1 MNGYLPRII
10 IADKSNLFREGL
22 KSLIE
27 TKKMGEVVDMAS
39 DYEVL
44 TDIIR
49 NGCFFEIVIIDTA
62 LPGGSGI
69 ELHEFLTKNKKNA
82 AILFVSDNDDFEAV
96 MKYRKIDVKG
106 YLSKNGYVEQ
116 LSDAILQLSQ
126 GHDYYQPQL
135 VPKLNSVLLKSKQDN
150 KLLLELTRRELE
162 VLKSVASGMMNREIA
177 MQLKISERTV
187 KNHIASIFKKIK
199 VSDRTQAAIFAI
211 RNNLIQIH

>member
-1 MNGYLPRII
+1 
-10 IADKSNLFREGL
+10 
-22 KSLIE
+22 
-27 TKKMGEVVDMAS
+27 
-39 DYEVL
+39 
-44 TDIIR
+44 
-49 NGCFFEIVIIDTA
+49 
-62 LPGGSGI
+62 
-69 ELHEFLTKNKKNA
+69 
-82 AILFVSDNDDFEAV
+82 

-211 RNNLIQIH
+211 RNRLKV